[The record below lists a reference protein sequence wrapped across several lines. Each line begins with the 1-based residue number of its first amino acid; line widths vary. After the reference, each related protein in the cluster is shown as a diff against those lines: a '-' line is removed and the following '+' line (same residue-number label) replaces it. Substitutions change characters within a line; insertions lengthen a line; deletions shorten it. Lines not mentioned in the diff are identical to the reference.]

1 MSIVAV
7 HGPTTWG
14 DDTDQANDPIGMATA
29 GASTGT
35 AYNATTT
42 ATATSAAAVT
52 ATATSEAFQPTRI
65 TGY

>member
-14 DDTDQANDPIGMATA
+14 DPTDQANDPIGMATA
-29 GASTGT
+29 GASVGTAYDATTTSTGT
-35 AYNATTT
+35 AAL
-42 ATATSAAAVT
+42 AVIASAS
-52 ATATSEAFQPTRI
+52 SEALQPTRV